1 MRALIDRLWAQ
12 LREYLGKMSRANKIR
27 LGVLSGVIIVLAI
40 VAVSLLSRT
49 NFVTLHVSQDLAEA
63 GQIQASLR
71 EMNIPMQI
79 EGLRILVPEERVS
92 EIRATL
98 SAEGIIGPAGMDW
111 SMIPDAAGFAVTE
124 NHANRIYDMQLSE
137 NIRRFVLLNPRIQNA
152 HVLARRGE
160 TSPFRAAQG
169 VRAPS
174 AAVGLVVRGGDRLSN
189 QEVQAI
195 ADYIRGAVPGIG
207 FENIQ
212 IVDVSGPY
220 RFGDNL
226 TIDAESE
233 MANRIMFQNLITDEI
248 RMTAEQMLIPIFG
261 INNIRI
267 TPNIRLNWDLM
278 ASEEVVFSP
287 PVAGELQ
294 GMHRSAV
301 DSWEAARQD
310 GLAIGIPGTDSNELG
325 TGGVAE
331 YPFGTLEDGE
341 LYERRISERNYELNQ
356 LVTTISHAQ
365 GRVESVSIA
374 VLVNANAIDGDFSEE
389 VSELVTFGFGIPAS
403 NVTVQSVPFSYI
415 DTTFEAM
422 FADME
427 AVRQQERTRELIA
440 LIIQWA
446 VILLLGILVILLIR
460 TIFKSLNPPA
470 EPEPIMV
477 SGSMGIDY
485 IADDDDDD
493 ISMIESIEYEEVDL
507 QTKLPGLEQIER
519 FIDKDPAAVAQL
531 LRNWLSDE

>member
-1 MRALIDRLWAQ
+1 
-12 LREYLGKMSRANKIR
+12 
-27 LGVLSGVIIVLAI
+27 
-40 VAVSLLSRT
+40 
-49 NFVTLHVSQDLAEA
+49 
-63 GQIQASLR
+63 
-71 EMNIPMQI
+71 
-79 EGLRILVPEERVS
+79 
-92 EIRATL
+92 
-98 SAEGIIGPAGMDW
+98 
-111 SMIPDAAGFAVTE
+111 
-124 NHANRIYDMQLSE
+124 
-137 NIRRFVLLNPRIQNA
+137 
-152 HVLARRGE
+152 
-160 TSPFRAAQG
+160 
-169 VRAPS
+169 
-174 AAVGLVVRGGDRLSN
+174 
-189 QEVQAI
+189 
-195 ADYIRGAVPGIG
+195 
-207 FENIQ
+207 
-212 IVDVSGPY
+212 
-220 RFGDNL
+220 
-226 TIDAESE
+226 
-233 MANRIMFQNLITDEI
+233 
-248 RMTAEQMLIPIFG
+248 
-261 INNIRI
+261 
-267 TPNIRLNWDLM
+267 M

-460 TIFKSLNPPA
+460 TIFKTLNPPA

-485 IADDDDDD
+485 IADDDDD